1 MIRQGLLD
9 KYGKVNDKTPAGWQS
24 AYVDYNKCVTRV
36 LASFNAITFD
46 SRKVSRGIC
55 CFCRAKSEALSSV
68 PSSNGEAT
76 PKVETSKKVRNTI
89 GQPGSV
95 FYNKSLKLPGSLSSK
110 FLNVSCLF
118 TLQRKHEASDSS
130 SDDGESA
137 TKTPQKLKTP
147 KAEVATP
154 SQDMEGAGD
163 AATSEKKKK
172 KKKKEKHLDKSMDL
186 SESVTETVRD
196 AKMCDQSN

>member
-1 MIRQGLLD
+1 M
-9 KYGKVNDKTPAGWQS
+9 
-24 AYVDYNKCVTRV
+24 
-36 LASFNAITFD
+36 
-46 SRKVSRGIC
+46 
-55 CFCRAKSEALSSV
+55 
-68 PSSNGEAT
+68 
-76 PKVETSKKVRNTI
+76 
-89 GQPGSV
+89 
-95 FYNKSLKLPGSLSSK
+95 
-110 FLNVSCLF
+110 SCLF

-154 SQDMEGAGD
+154 SQEMEGAGD

-186 SESVTETVRD
+186 SESVTETVRKRQTCVIN
-196 AKMCDQSN
+196 KM